1 MPVIPCRNACHILRA
16 CFEFGTY
23 SNVEY
28 SIICVE
34 FQSLNSEGTQR
45 GTHAE
50 ADLSNYKFCST

>member
-50 ADLSNYKFCST
+50 ADLR